1 MKRSCCDCVAALY
14 ILEMIKI
21 KQINRG
27 DVYMIEVENAR
38 DSEQSGLRPAV
49 IIQNDIGNL
58 HSPTTIVALVTSR
71 KKHSL
76 PTHVQLH
83 CRRLT
88 INSTALL
95 EQIRTVSVKRLG
107 NYVCTLGNRDMKQI
121 NQAIRISLGC
131 GKG

>member
-1 MKRSCCDCVAALY
+1 MTIVEKGELY
-14 ILEMIKI
+14 YVDFGKP
-21 KQINRG
+21 RG
-27 DVYMIEVENAR
+27 
-38 DSEQSGLRPAV
+38 SEQGGYRPVV
-49 IIQNDIGNL
+49 IIQNDIGNM
-58 HSPTTIVALVTSR
+58 HSPTTIVALVTSK
-71 KKHSL
+71 KKHNL
-76 PTHVQLH
+76 PTHIKLH

-107 NYVCTLGNRDMKQI
+107 DYVCTLGSRDMKQI

>member
-1 MKRSCCDCVAALY
+1 MAALY
-14 ILEMIKI
+14 ILEMIII

-27 DVYMIEVENAR
+27 DVYMVEVENVR
-38 DSEQSGLRPAV
+38 DSEQSGFRPAV
-49 IIQNDIGNL
+49 VIQNDIGNM
-58 HSPTTIVALVTSR
+58 HSPTANVALVTSK
-71 KKHSL
+71 KKHNL
-76 PTHVQLH
+76 PTHIKLH

-107 NYVCTLGNRDMKQI
+107 NYVCTLGSRDMKQI